1 MREKAAL
8 GYWGKAGKDCD
19 GYHLLPYHCLDVAAC
34 GVVLLERHPPLR
46 RLLAGRLGLVDARL
60 SAWLAFFLALHDLG
74 KFSPRFQALRPD
86 LFQHLQPGRSVGPGH
101 VRHDTLG
108 WRLWTHLLA
117 EPFIATFGGQ
127 SAQGGQCR
135 TLRAVFGIWMRC
147 VTGHHGQ
154 PPKDAED
161 GFYLADQFPPEDQ
174 EAAAAYVDACRA
186 LFLGEE
192 ISLPNPKAWEKT
204 LKPFSW
210 WIAGVAVLCDW
221 LGSNV
226 DRFKMRST
234 PMPLAVYWRDYALPQ
249 AAQAVAGS
257 GLIPLTIPTCDLDT
271 LFGYLKP
278 PTPLQRLA
286 ADLPLPGGPQL
297 LILEEVTGAGKT
309 EAALMLAQRLMGGG
323 GGDGLFLAL
332 PTMATSNAMY
342 RRVVERRLAGRLFG
356 GEPGLVLAHSAAR
369 LMDPPAPRAEPLG
382 AGPGEA
388 DYQPGEAAA
397 AGLRVAWIGDSR
409 KKALLADFGIGT
421 LDQALLAIL
430 PVRHQSLRLLG
441 LIRKVLIVDEVH
453 ACDAYMLELLEALL
467 RFQASVGA
475 SVLLLSATL
484 PRANRRRLADAFRAG
499 LALSPLGSGLSRP
512 AASPA
517 GSEPADG
524 CTEAYPLL
532 TRIDGA
538 GIDEHPIGTRPEM
551 VRRVRVARID
561 NRAEIHAHLL
571 AAHRQ
576 GQCACWVR
584 NSVADTIEAWEALAE
599 VGIPKDRLHLFHAR
613 FALGDRLAIESAVLG
628 RFGPESGPAERGGHI
643 LVATQVVEQSLDL
656 DFDSIVSDL
665 APIDLLI
672 QRAGRLRRHKRDAS
686 GQRVEN
692 EGRGEPLLWL
702 FAPAAV
708 EDAGPRWLE
717 ELLPRTARVYPELD
731 RLWLTLRRLDERGG
745 IAMPEDARRLIEG
758 VYGPESEGLPPGLIR
773 VRTEQEGKRQATRSV
788 ARFNALELAGG
799 YAAKNDYWDDIYT
812 PTRLGDPSVRLR
824 LARWE
829 DGKLIPWSADPH
841 HPWPMSEVSVREAW
855 FQGEA
860 AAVDSALKAAMTAYR
875 AEVFDQGRWSW
886 LLVLQ
891 PAAGGGWEGAV
902 IDDQERQ
909 RGWLR
914 YDRERGLM
922 RG

>member
-1 MREKAAL
+1 MREEAVF
-8 GYWGKAGKDCD
+8 GYWGKAGKNGDS
-19 GYHLLPYHCLDVAAC
+19 YHLLPYHSLDVAAC
-34 GVVLLERHPPLR
+34 GVVLLECHPPLR
-46 RLLAGRLGLVDARL
+46 RLLAGRLGLADARL

-86 LFQHLQPGRSVGPGH
+86 LFQQLQPGRSAGPYH

-117 EPFIATFGGQ
+117 EPFIDTFVGQ
-127 SAQGGQCR
+127 STQGGQR
-135 TLRAVFGIWMRC
+135 RALRAIFGIWMCC

-161 GFYLADQFPPEDQ
+161 GFYLANHFPPEDQ
-174 EAAAAYVDACRA
+174 EAATAYLDACRE

-192 ISLPNPKAWEKT
+192 FSLPDPKAWEKT
-204 LKPFSW
+204 LKPLSW

-221 LGSNV
+221 LGSNA
-226 DRFKMRST
+226 DRFKMRT
-234 PMPLAVYWRDYALPQ
+234 DPMPLADYWRDHALPL
-249 AAQAVAGS
+249 AQRAVAES
-257 GLIPLTIPTCDLDT
+257 GLIPLDIPPRDLGA
-271 LFGYLKP
+271 LFDYLDP

-286 ADLPLPGGPQL
+286 ADLPLSGGPQL

-309 EAALMLAQRLMGGG
+309 EAALMLAQRLMAGG

-342 RRVVERRLAGRLFG
+342 RRVVERGLAGRLFG
-356 GEPGLVLAHSAAR
+356 GEPGLVLAHGAAR
-369 LMDPPAPRAEPLG
+369 LMKPLAPRAEPLG

-388 DYQPGEAAA
+388 DYQPGEAGA
-397 AGLRVAWIGDSR
+397 AGLRAAWVGDSR

-441 LIRKVLIVDEVH
+441 LVRKVLIVDEVH

-467 RFQASVGA
+467 RFQASVGG
-475 SVLLLSATL
+475 SILLLSATL
-484 PRANRRRLADAFRAG
+484 PRASRRRLAEAFRAG
-499 LALSPLGSGLSRP
+499 LVLSPLGCELSTPTEPPWGSG
-512 AASPA
+512 
-517 GSEPADG
+517 
-524 CTEAYPLL
+524 TEAYPLL
-532 TRIDGA
+532 TRIDA
-538 GIDEHPIGTRPEM
+538 IGIEEHPLASRPEA
-551 VRRVRVARID
+551 VRKVGVERLD
-561 NRAEIHAHLL
+561 DLAEIHARLL
-571 AAHRQ
+571 EIHRR

-584 NSVADTIEAWEALAE
+584 NSVADSIEAWEALAAA
-599 VGIPKDRLHLFHAR
+599 GIPRDRLHLFHAR

-656 DFDSIVSDL
+656 DFDGMVSDL

-686 GQRVEN
+686 GQRVEI
-692 EGRGEPLLWL
+692 EGRGEPRLWL

-717 ELLPRTARVYPELD
+717 ELLPRTALVYPELD
-731 RLWLTLRRLDERGG
+731 RLWLTLRRLEERGV
-745 IAMPEDARRLIEG
+745 IAMPDDARRLIEG
-758 VYGPESEGLPPGLIR
+758 VYGPEAEALPPGLIR
-773 VRTEQEGKRQATRSV
+773 VRTEQEGKRQATRSI

-799 YAAKNDYWDDIYT
+799 YAAKNDYWDDLYT
-812 PTRLGDPSVRLR
+812 PTRLGDPTVRLR
-824 LARWE
+824 LTRWE
-829 DGKLIPWSADPH
+829 DGRLIPWSNDPR

-860 AAVDSALKAAMTAYR
+860 TAVDSALKAAMTAYR

-891 PAAGGGWEGAV
+891 TAAGGGWEGAV
-902 IDDQERQ
+902 IDDQERH
-909 RGWLR
+909 RGWLC

-922 RG
+922 RE